1 MPWRSSGRILGGIV
15 APWPPLR
22 TTGIARAHFG
32 DSSVRLSEMNLT
44 PFRTELRDRPL
55 WRFLLW
61 MLAVSSFAITLVFA
75 WWAVQAAWLSA
86 FEYADVGRLRVA
98 FWVRM
103 GLAIV
108 FFAGTIASVIGAVR
122 AKPRQP

>member
-1 MPWRSSGRILGGIV
+1 
-15 APWPPLR
+15 
-22 TTGIARAHFG
+22 
-32 DSSVRLSEMNLT
+32 VRN
-44 PFRTELRDRPL
+44 RPL

-86 FEYADVGRLRVA
+86 FENADVERLRVA
-98 FWVRM
+98 FWTRV

-108 FFAGTIASVIGAVR
+108 FFAGTIASVTGAVR